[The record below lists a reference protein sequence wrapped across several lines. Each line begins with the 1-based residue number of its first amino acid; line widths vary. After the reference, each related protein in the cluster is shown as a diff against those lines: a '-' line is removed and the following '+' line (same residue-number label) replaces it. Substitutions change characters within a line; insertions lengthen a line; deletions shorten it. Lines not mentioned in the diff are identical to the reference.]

1 MYELI
6 EDEIRRYAK
15 KTNTELSKKE
25 IREIAFELVKS
36 PKFNRMLE
44 EMIEDLVEKR
54 TGTED
59 RLLRKIQKTKE
70 LLAQNKWG
78 KKK

>member
-1 MYELI
+1 
-6 EDEIRRYAK
+6 
-15 KTNTELSKKE
+15 
-25 IREIAFELVKS
+25 
-36 PKFNRMLE
+36 
-44 EMIEDLVEKR
+44 MIEDLVEKR